1 MSAGDAGASQV
12 LFWAL
17 LFLVAYTYLLYP
29 AGLVAA
35 YAVVQLRRDL
45 RYLAGRRDRRR
56 GQLPDAELPPVSVV
70 IASHNEEATLPA
82 RLDNLRVVDYP
93 RDRLEVLF
101 VSDGSTDGTNDLL
114 RGAADPCVRAL
125 CLPARGGKVNA
136 LNQGVL
142 AARQDL
148 LVLSDTA
155 TLFEPDTL
163 RQLVRHFADPAV
175 GVVCGTIRFQGAGGY
190 GQTEGVYWRYESML
204 RLMEGRLGATL
215 TASGALYAVRRAAYV
230 PPSPDVMIE
239 DFVVPMHARK
249 LGYRVVYDPEAVAT
263 DVPASTVSG
272 EFTRR
277 VRIAAG
283 SFHALGT
290 LVRMPFHLP
299 TVVAFVSHKLL
310 RWLLP
315 FLLIGLLVSSL
326 LLWGTPP
333 YRLAAI
339 GQLAFYAWAIAGW
352 RLQRWMRRVPFGLLP
367 YYLTAIHL
375 AFLVGFVQ
383 FVRGRQRV
391 TWQQVS

>member
-1 MSAGDAGASQV
+1 MGGGATRA
-12 LFWAL
+12 LFWVSL
-17 LFLVAYTYLLYP
+17 TLVAYTYVLYP
-29 AGLVAA
+29 VGLVGA
-35 YAVVQLRRDL
+35 YAVAQLRRDL
-45 RYLAGRRDRRR
+45 RYLAGRGDRRR
-56 GQLPDAELPPVSVV
+56 SQLPDAALPPVSVV
-70 IASHNEEATLPA
+70 IASHDEETALPA
-82 RLDNLRVVDYP
+82 RLANLRGVDYP

-101 VSDGSTDGTNDLL
+101 VSDGSTDGTNAIL
-114 RGAADPCVRAL
+114 REAADPWVRAL

-136 LNQGVL
+136 MNRGV
-142 AARQDL
+142 AAAQHDL
-148 LVLSDTA
+148 LVLSDTS
-155 TLFEPDTL
+155 TVFEPDTL
-163 RQLVRHFADPAV
+163 RQLARHFADPAV
-175 GVVCGTIRFQGAGGY
+175 GVVCGTIRFRGADGY
-190 GQTEGVYWRYESML
+190 GQTEGVYWGYESML

-230 PPSPDVMIE
+230 PPPPDVWIE
-239 DFVVPMHARK
+239 DFVVPMNARS

-277 VRIAAG
+277 VRLAAG

-315 FLLIGLLVSSL
+315 FLLIGLLATSL
-326 LLWGTPP
+326 LLWDSPL

-339 GQLAFYAWAIAGW
+339 GQLAFYAWAAAGW
-352 RLQRWMRRVPFGLLP
+352 WLPRWVRRVPFGLLP
-367 YYLTAIHL
+367 YYLTAMHL

-391 TWQQVS
+391 AWQRVS